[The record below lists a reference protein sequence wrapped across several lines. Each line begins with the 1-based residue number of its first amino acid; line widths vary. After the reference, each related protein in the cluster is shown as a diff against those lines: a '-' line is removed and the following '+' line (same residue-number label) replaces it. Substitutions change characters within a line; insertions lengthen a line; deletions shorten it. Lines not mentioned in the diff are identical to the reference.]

1 MGRDFTGKYVC
12 TESTGF
18 DNFMEEMGVPWL
30 VRKGLEL
37 FSNGNPTLE
46 IAVEGDTMIFD
57 LENMS
62 PSQEFLRRVTAGCAP
77 FEHTDHMG
85 YLLEGTCEW
94 EGDNF
99 TITLQ
104 PKSAGGKGYK
114 CVRELTDAGGV
125 VVTMIPNG
133 VEEKKMRRHFARQA

>member
-1 MGRDFTGKYVC
+1 
-12 TESTGF
+12 
-18 DNFMEEMGVPWL
+18 
-30 VRKGLEL
+30 
-37 FSNGNPTLE
+37 
-46 IAVEGDTMIFD
+46 MIFD

-125 VVTMIPNG
+125 VVVRAQGGPNQKQH
-133 VEEKKMRRHFARQA
+133 KKRGAGMGEDADAWAECVL